1 MANEKTA
8 EVNEKAQ
15 VIDSGKGREVHEITK
30 SNTKW
35 VNNIIIAD
43 SAIEKE
49 MQPKRDANGNV
60 MLTANGYPQQEA
72 VRQPVLDAEG
82 KPVIN
87 TRGEFKG
94 MPKTEPKRRTF
105 QYKVEARDKDGNIVE
120 KEVSPR
126 ITVVIDQG
134 DKKNHRNGKLTAI
147 IPENYLKPLSEKK
160 FQARSEYRQKNH
172 LKYQKEWSLS
182 VPLNKTIPVTKLEVA
197 EDGKSAKLLYG
208 SMDAL
213 EFKRACSLEFDMDPK
228 NRSNESRT
236 VKWVSNG
243 KYKEIQFKGP
253 QKEQAAELDDKA
265 IAKKRDANTQRDR
278 KSVV

>member
-1 MANEKTA
+1 MANEKTV

-30 SNTKW
+30 ANTKW

-49 MQPKRDANGNV
+49 MQVKKDANGNT
-60 MLTANGYPQQEA
+60 LYTANGYPQQEA
-72 VRQPVLDAEG
+72 VREPVLVDG

-87 TRGEFKG
+87 TRGDFKG
-94 MPKTEPKRRTF
+94 QPKTQPKMREFT
-105 QYKVEARDKDGNIVE
+105 YTVTGKDANGNEVE
-120 KEVSPR
+120 KTVSPR

-147 IPENYLKPLSEKK
+147 IPKNYLKPLSEKK

-197 EDGKSAKLLYG
+197 PDGKSAKLLYG

-228 NRSNESRT
+228 ARSNESRT

-265 IAKKRDANTQRDR
+265 IAKKRDANTQ
-278 KSVV
+278 SM